1 VEDAIP
7 KTEQSFLA
15 SEVFM
20 ATYTPST
27 PVNRLG
33 RGGAVPP
40 SNGGGDDGR
49 IPESNLPNY
58 GARLRRARLGLI
70 CAIATVSM
78 IFVSLTSAYVVRRGL
93 PTFDDANRVY
103 VRDWGSVQL
112 PWLLL
117 AVNTTLL
124 LMSSL
129 TMERARRDIAQQAA
143 LAPVRS
149 IPGISLGE
157 ERSFPWLGVTIVLGF
172 GFLAGQWMAWRELQA
187 RGFFV
192 NTNPNSSFVY
202 LLTATH
208 AVHLAGGMI
217 ALLWAGITSLQH
229 KPVEGRRIVVDIAA
243 WYWHFMAVLWI
254 YVLALL
260 GFVK

>member
-1 VEDAIP
+1 
-7 KTEQSFLA
+7 
-15 SEVFM
+15 M

-33 RGGAVPP
+33 RGGDGSPP
-40 SNGGGDDGR
+40 DGGGDDGR
-49 IPESNLPNY
+49 FPESSLPNY

-78 IFVSLTSAYVVRRGL
+78 VFVSLTSAYVVRRGL
-93 PTFDDANRVY
+93 PTFDDASRVY
-103 VRDWGSVQL
+103 FRDWGSVQL

-117 AVNTTLL
+117 GINTALL
-124 LMSSL
+124 LISSL
-129 TMERARRDIAQQAA
+129 TMERARRDITQRAA

-149 IPGISLGE
+149 IPGISLDEGKT
-157 ERSFPWLGVTIVLGF
+157 FPWLGVTIVLGL
-172 GFLAGQWMAWRELQA
+172 GFLAGQWMAWRELQG

-217 ALLWAGITSLQH
+217 ALLWAGVTSLQH
-229 KPVEGRRIVVDIAA
+229 KPIEGRRIVVDIAA
-243 WYWHFMAVLWI
+243 WYWHFMAVLWV

-260 GFVK
+260 GFVR